1 MSLFLHGSRIVD
13 LPSQNVN
20 AAAAARTP
28 SAEAPPAVHPGD
40 TGRAIIAMGRG
51 PADPDSGGLIASPR

>member
-1 MSLFLHGSRIVD
+1 VD